1 MNFIRYSR
9 HGLIPTSLYEWNNIS
24 MKDGYVVNNYI
35 FNDYDEAIV
44 ESMRAGNSVK
54 LLSNCDLELYGRHII
69 L

>member
-44 ESMRAGNSVK
+44 ESMRSGNSVK
-54 LLSNCDLELYGRHII
+54 LLSNYDLELYGRHII
-69 L
+69 